1 MADDNQPVGG
11 TLIIA
16 SLLILAIGFAGYW
29 IVEYAST
36 GGPPWGLAR
45 NFGIAAVVIVI
56 VGLALYWRR
65 RGV

>member
-1 MADDNQPVGG
+1 MANDQPPVGG

-29 IVEYAST
+29 IMEYAST

-45 NFGIAAVVIVI
+45 MFGIAAAAIVVA
-56 VGLALYWRR
+56 GLFLYWRR
-65 RGV
+65 T